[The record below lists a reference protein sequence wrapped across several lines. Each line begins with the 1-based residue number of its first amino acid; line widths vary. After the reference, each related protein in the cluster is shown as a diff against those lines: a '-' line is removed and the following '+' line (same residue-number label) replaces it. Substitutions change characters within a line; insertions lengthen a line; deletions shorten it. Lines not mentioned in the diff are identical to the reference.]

1 MEEPTEEIEVQ
12 PFFGSF
18 ILETLTLGM
27 YAESR
32 NAIREYVQN
41 SFDSIR
47 QARSEGLL
55 ATGAGTIRVIM
66 SEDALTILD
75 DGVGMSSDT
84 AGSFLTSIGASRK
97 DYRKQAGFR
106 GIGRLSGLVLCDRLV
121 FRTKSKGDRH
131 ETQVIFNARG
141 LREDLIPSNAQAIP
155 LDRLLRKHVKVL
167 RSAATNRADH
177 FFAVDLLG
185 LHEPPAECISPFQ
198 MAEFLG
204 EVAPV
209 GYRSEFLFGRQII
222 SEAERRHLPIEAV
235 RVLVVSGDD
244 EHEVTKPYGEKFTVG
259 SLAVPLTNIAFK
271 DSAKGYW
278 WGWTS
283 EKDVSGTFSGNA
295 AGIRV
300 RVRNIQIDG
309 TELMRDIFADTPG
322 AKTYTR
328 FNEWYMG
335 EIFVTHDDLIPN
347 ARRDGFEENK
357 AWLAARAE
365 LIDMCKGLGSAA
377 YKLSARNQVSMTT
390 LVADLRAL
398 DQSKDKLKKSPPDD
412 VGGAIEFSKSAE
424 KLQRKIGKAIK
435 LSGEL
440 DEISQLR
447 RLETRLLSARA
458 EVLSRFGGSNSVDR
472 VMAAR
477 EAEQALL
484 EQIVQLFG
492 ERLEP
497 RINAIVMDLLE
508 EAFGDGVRRRRN

>member
-1 MEEPTEEIEVQ
+1 MQDAQEEIEVQ

-55 ATGAGTIRVIM
+55 EPGAGTIRVQM
-66 SEDALTILD
+66 GDDAVSILD

-84 AGSFLTSIGASRK
+84 AAGFLTSIGASRK

-106 GIGRLSGLVLCDRLV
+106 GIGRLSGLVLCDSLV

-131 ETQVIFNARG
+131 ETHVTFDGRG

-155 LDRLLRKHVKVL
+155 LDKLLRKHVKVV
-167 RSAATNRADH
+167 RPTAANKAEH
-177 FFAVDLLG
+177 FFAVDMLG
-185 LHEPPAECISPFQ
+185 LYDPPPECTSPFR
-198 MAEFLG
+198 MVEFLG

-209 GYRSEFLFGRQII
+209 GYRDEFFFGDQIEA
-222 SEAERRHLPIEAV
+222 EAERRHEPIEAV
-235 RVLVVSGDD
+235 QILVVHNDD
-244 EHEVTKPYGEKFTVG
+244 EHVVTKPYGEKFKIG
-259 SLAVPLTNIAFK
+259 SLAVPLVNIAFQQ
-271 DSAKGYW
+271 SAQGYW

-283 EKDVSGTFSGNA
+283 EKDVSGTYAGNE

-328 FNEWYMG
+328 FNEWYLG

-365 LIDMCKGLGSAA
+365 LIEMCKGLGLAA
-377 YKLSARNQVSMTT
+377 YKLSARNQVSMST
-390 LVADLRAL
+390 LIADMRAL
-398 DQSKDKLKKSPPDD
+398 DQSKERLKKSPSDD
-412 VGGAIEFSKSAE
+412 VSGAIEFAKGAE
-424 KLQRKIGKAIK
+424 KLQKKIGKAIK

-440 DEISQLR
+440 EEISQLR
-447 RLETRLLSARA
+447 RLETRLLSART

-484 EQIVQLFG
+484 EQIVQIFS

-497 RINAIVMDLLE
+497 KLNAIVMELLE
-508 EAFGDGVRRRRN
+508 ETFGAGVRQRRK